1 MQENLVYDYARFS
14 RTLRLV
20 WDWRLI
26 QDLLFFCFQRTLYT
40 SYYIFENLSTQQ
52 LIQEIEITKTATIA
66 IIATHAIIEQLI
78 HN

>member
-1 MQENLVYDYARFS
+1 MIMVQSYSKAC
-14 RTLRLV
+14 LRLASHT
-20 WDWRLI
+20 RPAL
-26 QDLLFFCFQRTLYT
+26 FCFQRTLYT

-66 IIATHAIIEQLI
+66 IVATHAIIEQLI

>member
-1 MQENLVYDYARFS
+1 MQENLGLIRWFN

-26 QDLLFFCFQRTLYT
+26 QDLLFFVFKELLYT
-40 SYYIFENLSTQQ
+40 SYYISGNLSTQQ

-66 IIATHAIIEQLI
+66 IVATHAIIEQLI